1 MFWHWVSNM
10 LPLWGNT
17 LKPQQISLIILFSL
31 IRCLKPFLNFIQCI
45 SSFYN
50 PVPSQHYLTTDPFR
64 SLTLPENPKACS
76 QQVQLNSKENR
87 SLSLSLFYNHVPHPG
102 QDRTGFS
109 EHKYNSLALPRKQ
122 LCSPSEAQGAGSVGL
137 RENWEGN
144 RLCDRET
151 WGMQR
156 EKALCLHWEQTWAAY
171 QMGAREKGQTLCL
184 WHL

>member
-1 MFWHWVSNM
+1 M

-31 IRCLKPFLNFIQCI
+31 TRCLKPFLNFIQCI

-50 PVPSQHYLTTDPFR
+50 PVPSQHYPTTDPFR

-76 QQVQLNSKENR
+76 QQVQLNSKENS

-109 EHKYNSLALPRKQ
+109 EHKSNSLALPRKQ

-137 RENWEGN
+137 RENSEGK
-144 RLCDRET
+144 RLWDRET
-151 WGMQR
+151 GGMQR
-156 EKALCLHWEQTWAAY
+156 EKALCLH
-171 QMGAREKGQTLCL
+171 
-184 WHL
+184 